1 MVGNILNRRV
11 LLLLIAAIVVTGCG
25 HGEEEKG
32 PQKVTNKAPTVTGTP
47 MTCMTEGNQYEFSP
61 TARDPE
67 GDPLSFS
74 ITNMPPW
81 SNFNTSNGRLIGIP
95 GPGDVGLYRDISI
108 SVSDG
113 QTSASVPDFSIDVIQ
128 FGFGQATVFWTPPT
142 SNDDG
147 SVLADLAAYRVYYG
161 TEANIYPNDIYVA
174 NPGIASYVVENL
186 CPNTY
191 YFVLT
196 AINSKGI
203 ESDFSN
209 IASKTVL

>member
-1 MVGNILNRRV
+1 M
-11 LLLLIAAIVVTGCG
+11 LLCAASALVACG
-25 HGEEEKG
+25 HGEDDG
-32 PQKVTNKAPTVTGTP
+32 PQKSANQPPTITGTP
-47 MTCMTEGNQYEFSP
+47 MTCITQDNPYEFSP

-67 GDPLSFS
+67 GDALSFS
-74 ITNMPPW
+74 ITNMPVW
-81 SNFNTSNGRLIGIP
+81 SNFNTSNGRLMGIP
-95 GPGDVGLYRDISI
+95 GAGDVGLYQNIGI
-108 SVSDG
+108 SVGDG

-128 FGFGQATVFWTPPT
+128 FGSGQATVFWTPPT

-147 SVLADLAAYRVYYG
+147 SALTDLAAYRVYYG

-203 ESDFSN
+203 ESGFSN
-209 IASKTVL
+209 IASKAVL

>member
-1 MVGNILNRRV
+1 MVGKSFGKILV
-11 LLLLIAAIVVTGCG
+11 LLCATGALVACG
-25 HGEEEKG
+25 HGDEGG
-32 PQKVTNKAPTVTGTP
+32 PQKATNQAPIVTGTP
-47 MTCMTEGNQYEFSP
+47 TTCVTENNQYEFSP

-67 GDPLSFS
+67 GDSLSFS
-74 ITNMPPW
+74 ITNMPAW
-81 SNFNTSNGRLIGIP
+81 SNFNTSNGRLMGIP
-95 GPGDVGLYRDISI
+95 GPGDVGLYQDISI

-113 QTSASVPDFSIDVIQ
+113 QASASVPDFSIDVIQ
-128 FGFGQATVFWTPPT
+128 FGSGQATVFWTPPT

-147 SVLADLAAYRVYYG
+147 SVLTDLAAYRVYYG

-191 YFVLT
+191 FFVLT

-209 IASKTVL
+209 IASKIVF